1 MKVAI
6 IGGGAIGCAA
16 ARFFAKAKHE
26 THLYEQFLIGHTH
39 GSSHGTSRI
48 TRKTYPDSYY
58 TSLMHEAYPLWH
70 ELQQEVTE
78 QIYVETGLLT
88 IGQPNNPWLK
98 NCIKSLHENHIVYDS
113 FSPVETARKFGGFH
127 LELEEMAIFQ
137 KEAGFIKAE
146 RVLELQVQIAQKHG
160 AKIFQNKKVF
170 LNEKDEIEN
179 EKYDFIAVCT
189 GSWVKDFVN
198 INVEPRLQHFAYYK
212 APVSDDI
219 PVWIDAGEKHA
230 YGLPNY
236 GRGFKVGIHEYGE
249 IFNPHDKNRNLNP
262 QTIKSISEIAR
273 LRLGAIEDPNE
284 AFTCLYTVAPN
295 EDFRIGKLSNESPGV
310 FVSACSGHGF
320 KFSIWFGKLLLDIA
334 EGKRRIEDY
343 PRFLEL

>member
-6 IGGGAIGCAA
+6 IGGGAVGCAA
-16 ARFFAKAKHE
+16 ARFFAKADHK
-26 THLYEQFLIGHTH
+26 THLYEQFFIGHSY

-48 TRKTYPDSYY
+48 TRKTYPDPYY
-58 TSLMHEAYPLWH
+58 TSLMHEAFPLWH
-70 ELQQEVTE
+70 ELQQEANE

-88 IGQPNNPWLK
+88 IGEPNNIWLK
-98 NCIKSLHENHIVYDS
+98 DCIKSLHQNHIAYDS
-113 FSPVETARKFGGFH
+113 FGPVETARKFGGFH
-127 LELEEMAIFQ
+127 LEPNEIAIFQ
-137 KEAGFIKAE
+137 KEAGYLKSE
-146 RVLELQVQIAQKHG
+146 RVLELQAQIAQKHG

-170 LNEKDEIEN
+170 PNEKGEIEN

-189 GSWVKDFVN
+189 GSWVKDFVK
-198 INVEPRLQHFAYYK
+198 INVEPRLQHFAYFN
-212 APVSDDI
+212 ASVSDNI

-249 IFNPHDKNRNLNP
+249 TFNPEVKNRNLNP
-262 QTIKSISEIAR
+262 QTIKSISEIAK
-273 LRLGAIEDPNE
+273 LRLGANAIPNE
-284 AFTCLYTVAPN
+284 TFTCLYTVAPN
-295 EDFRIGKLSNESPGV
+295 EDFRTGCLPYETPGIY
-310 FVSACSGHGF
+310 VSACSGHGF

-343 PRFLEL
+343 PRFLGL